1 MSASITLVGR
11 LGADPDLKFSA
22 KGSAVGKFRVVTN
35 GRRQVDGKWEDV
47 DVSWWQVTAF
57 GQVAESAMEGLS
69 KGSAVIIQGKAKQD
83 TWTDKEGNER
93 TSIVVI
99 ADSIGIDLR
108 WSSAPRSVERLK
120 ASEPV
125 DDPWTSQSPA
135 APF

>member
-11 LGADPDLKFSA
+11 LGADPDLKFSG
-22 KGSAVGKFRVVTN
+22 KGNAVGKFRVVTS

-47 DVSWWQVTAF
+47 DTTWWSVTAF
-57 GQVAESAMEGLS
+57 GQVAESATEALT
-69 KGSAVIIQGKAKQD
+69 KGSAVIIQGKARQES
-83 TWTDKEGNER
+83 WTDKEGNER
-93 TSIVVI
+93 TTIAVI

-108 WSSAPRSVERLK
+108 WSSAPRPVERLK
-120 ASEPV
+120 ASEPA